1 MSPAVTVIIPVYD
14 RERFVREAIASVLAQ
29 TFGDFEVII
38 VDDGSTDETA
48 AVVAAVGLMHLGR
61 HDHRRALAAFA
72 RAFRS
77 RANPIATAACIVWFT
92 LNWQY
97 LSRRAWGR
105 RFVDWQ
111 HRVRGQWRMRLAS
124 S

>member
-38 VDDGSTDETA
+38 VDDGSTD
-48 AVVAAVGLMHLGR
+48 
-61 HDHRRALAAFA
+61 
-72 RAFRS
+72 
-77 RANPIATAACIVWFT
+77 ANPIATAACIVWFT